1 MGHALICLRRV
12 ALCYMPV
19 CYASVTLLEE
29 LYHALRGF
37 AKFYF
42 CLNPKKWIELAL
54 ITRIVRFSKISI
66 QATAQMAGDKE
77 AIVLSK
83 VHTNQSK
90 CNLLFRDNCLFCDMI
105 YHARNVLEILFHPS

>member
-66 QATAQMAGDKE
+66 QVTAQMAGDK
-77 AIVLSK
+77 
-83 VHTNQSK
+83 
-90 CNLLFRDNCLFCDMI
+90 FCSI
-105 YHARNVLEILFHPS
+105 HPRILFLYYCMNPVYYCRNQLTAVTVSLRLSACDSCE